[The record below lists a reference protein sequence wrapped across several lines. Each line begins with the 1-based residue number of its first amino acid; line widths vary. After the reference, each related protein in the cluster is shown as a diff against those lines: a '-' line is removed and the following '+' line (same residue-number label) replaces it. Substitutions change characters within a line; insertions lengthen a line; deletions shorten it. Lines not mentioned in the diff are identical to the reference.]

1 MDEIIKVATRK
12 DFREKYTE
20 SEAREILMLVRKKN
34 TEREIEL
41 ELRKIYDSSL
51 EDLSL
56 EEESGLLLFGET
68 MTSW

>member
-1 MDEIIKVATRK
+1 MDENVKVATRK

-20 SEAREILMLVRKKN
+20 SEAREIFLLVRKKN
-34 TEREIEL
+34 TEEEIEL

-51 EDLSL
+51 DDLSL

-68 MTSW
+68 MSCL